1 MELSMECESLARSEA
16 LSVGRALG
24 SRSEVV
30 LHEDGI
36 LVLDTDADPA
46 AFAERMA
53 LCHSV
58 SVHIASCDPEELQ
71 SIVSAMDVPGP
82 VRVHSTRIG
91 TSHEEVDLVELN
103 RSVGGVLGESV
114 GVDIHAPRSEVR
126 IVFSDKAHIGCL
138 VASVDRAAYESRKT
152 KNLPFN
158 HPISLHPKYARCIV
172 NLAEV
177 RPGERLLDPFCG
189 TGAIVTEAA
198 LAGAE
203 AIGSDVSER
212 MVEGARANM
221 SSIGVEGR
229 LHVCDIGMIDTMVKH
244 VDGVATDPPYGR
256 SSSTNGEPVEALIRR
271 AFKSISKV
279 LDSGSRLVMV
289 MPDPAF
295 AEFAEDFELL
305 ESHELWVHRSLTRHF
320 CIFAKR

>member
-1 MELSMECESLARSEA
+1 VKLLLELSMECESLARSEA

-103 RSVGGVLGESV
+103 RSVGGVLGE
-114 GVDIHAPRSEVR
+114 
-126 IVFSDKAHIGCL
+126 
-138 VASVDRAAYESRKT
+138 
-152 KNLPFN
+152 
-158 HPISLHPKYARCIV
+158 
-172 NLAEV
+172 
-177 RPGERLLDPFCG
+177 
-189 TGAIVTEAA
+189 
-198 LAGAE
+198 
-203 AIGSDVSER
+203 
-212 MVEGARANM
+212 
-221 SSIGVEGR
+221 
-229 LHVCDIGMIDTMVKH
+229 
-244 VDGVATDPPYGR
+244 
-256 SSSTNGEPVEALIRR
+256 
-271 AFKSISKV
+271 
-279 LDSGSRLVMV
+279 
-289 MPDPAF
+289 
-295 AEFAEDFELL
+295 
-305 ESHELWVHRSLTRHF
+305 
-320 CIFAKR
+320 